1 MKVKNLED
9 RQRLS
14 QMLQLAEPVEQTIKL
29 YFDRRPEMREKFSN
43 CETDIPDSDNI
54 SLAANSHSHINKTS
68 LIHSRKSSNVISM
81 NSRNIKNNF
90 TLKGTNP
97 NAVTV
102 RNSSRPKTATAAT
115 AISKTSTAFSNNDLK
130 KVTSKTTLKSFA
142 PKLENRISP
151 MEEKQQI
158 VRTVLM
164 PEMQINNVNVS
175 IEENEFLR
183 KQLIDMK
190 NYYENHILKLEE
202 DRRLREEEHRLWVI
216 DFKEKLEDSIKK
228 NQKLEKMNYE
238 LTKDF
243 MQLKFDSSNG
253 EKEKFEEVE
262 NLKCQNEALAVSLK
276 EVIFRTNVDK
286 ESARVEYERKTKEI
300 SNIMRSQVIK

>member
-1 MKVKNLED
+1 
-9 RQRLS
+9 
-14 QMLQLAEPVEQTIKL
+14 MLKLAEPIEQTIKL

-43 CETDIPDSDNI
+43 CETDIPDSDNV
-54 SLAANSHSHINKTS
+54 SLAAHSHSNLNNKTS
-68 LIHSRKSSNVISM
+68 LIHSRKGSNAISSTSK
-81 NSRNIKNNF
+81 NIK
-90 TLKGTNP
+90 TNAQG
-97 NAVTV
+97 NGVMI
-102 RNSSRPKTATAAT
+102 RNSSRPKTAL
-115 AISKTSTAFSNNDLK
+115 SKNSFSNVNDLK
-130 KVTSKTTLKSFA
+130 KVTCKTTLKSFA
-142 PKLENRISP
+142 PKLEYRISP
-151 MEEKQQI
+151 SEEKQQI

-164 PEMQINNVNVS
+164 PEMQINNTNVS
-175 IEENEFLR
+175 TEENEFLR
-183 KQLIDMK
+183 KQLVDMK

-216 DFKEKLEDSIKK
+216 DYKEKLEDSIKK

-262 NLKCQNEALAVSLK
+262 NLKCQNEALSVSLK

-300 SNIMRSQVIK
+300 SNIMRSQVN